1 MKITIITSD
10 QSRHIF
16 FTNLL
21 AQISSELYLI
31 QEKNFIDS
39 RLTEKKKTH
48 QKLD

>member
-31 QEKNFIDS
+31 QEKKFY
-39 RLTEKKKTH
+39 RQQTYRKKRKYIRY
-48 QKLD
+48 